1 MSKLSLLLFVLLVL
15 ISFVYCN
22 YNQQEITK
30 TLEEFVKTESA
41 SPSSTE
47 EPEILDANQNS
58 MIETLGY
65 SDVESEQNN

>member
-1 MSKLSLLLFVLLVL
+1 MSKFSLLLFVILVL
-15 ISFVYCN
+15 ISFVYC
-22 YNQQEITK
+22 YNQQEITN

-65 SDVESEQNN
+65 SDVENEQNN